1 MNLVERAKNICLTP
15 KSEWDVIAPETT
27 DTKTLLLNYA
37 APLAAIGVVAGFIG
51 NVVVGHS
58 TFLGVTVRTSVIS
71 GLMTAIFSFAIMLGM
86 VFIWSL
92 VIDALAPSFGA
103 EKNKAQALKVA
114 TYSGSPVWL
123 ASIVSIFPSLSP
135 LILLAAFYALY
146 VMYLGL
152 RQLMKSPEDKAIGY
166 AAVVAIVM
174 MVAGVILGVIMFMIG
189 IGGMMGGGMSIGSNS
204 TVSTADSSVTFDK
217 DSALGKFS
225 ELGKKME
232 AANKKMDA
240 AQKSGDQ
247 QAQMNAA
254 MESLGTL
261 MGGGKRVDP
270 LGIEQ
275 LKPFVPE
282 TIGGLPKTASNTEK
296 TGVAGLMVSK
306 AEATYSDGAGKEVRL
321 EITDS
326 GGASGVLGLANWVGV
341 QGEKEDQNGSEKTAK
356 VNGRMVHEKVTKSG
370 NNNEYSV
377 VLGDRF
383 VVSAKGRGVDIA
395 TLKGAV
401 TSLDLSKLEGM
412 KDVGV
417 QKQ

>member
-1 MNLVERAKNICLTP
+1 MNLIERAKKICLTP
-15 KSEWDVIAPETT
+15 KTEWDVIAPETI
-27 DTKTLLLNYA
+27 DTKTMMLSYV

-58 TFLGVTVRTSVIS
+58 SFFGATVRTGVIA
-71 GLMTAIFSFAIMLGM
+71 GLVTAVFQFALAFGL
-86 VFIWSL
+86 VFVWSL

-114 TYSGSPVWL
+114 TYAGTPVWL
-123 ASIVSIFPSLSP
+123 ASVLNIIPALAP
-135 LILLAAFYALY
+135 LVFLALLYAVY

-152 RQLMKSPEDKAIGY
+152 MKLMKSPEDKALGY
-166 AAVVAIVM
+166 AAVISVCMIV
-174 MVAGVILGVIMFMIG
+174 LGVVIGAVVAMVG
-189 IGGMMGGGMSIGSNS
+189 IGGMFASGGVRVGSNS
-204 TVSTADSSVTFDK
+204 SISAPGSSVTFDK
-217 DSALGKFS
+217 DSALGKLG

-232 AANKKMDA
+232 EANKKMEA

-247 QAQMNAA
+247 KAQMNAA

-261 MGGGKRVDP
+261 IGGGKCVDP
-270 LGIEQ
+270 IGIEQ

-282 TIGGLPKTASNTEK
+282 TVGGLPKTSSRTEK

-306 AEATYSDGAGKEVRL
+306 AEATYSDGAGKEVQL
-321 EITDS
+321 DITDS
-326 GGASGVLGLANWVGV
+326 GGASGLIGLAGWMGI
-341 QGEKEDQNGSEKTAK
+341 QGEKEDQYGSEKTAK
-356 VNGRMVHEKVTKSG
+356 IDGRIVHEKISKSG
-370 NNNEYSV
+370 DNEFSI

-395 TLKGAV
+395 ALKGAV
-401 TSLDLSKLEGM
+401 TSLDLGKLEAL

-417 QKQ
+417 QK